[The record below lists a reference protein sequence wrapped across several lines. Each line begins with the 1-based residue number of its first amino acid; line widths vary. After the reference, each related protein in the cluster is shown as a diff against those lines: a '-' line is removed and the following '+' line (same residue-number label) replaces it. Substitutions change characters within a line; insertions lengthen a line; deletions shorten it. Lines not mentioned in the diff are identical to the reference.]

1 VTGGQRPVE
10 KESNS
15 GNQDHGCVPGV
26 IEIEVKAMAKD
37 KDEKKSEKKP
47 SKTPE
52 QIEAEKAAKV
62 AKKAE
67 MAAKAKEGGEAKAA
81 EAAAPA
87 EEGKPTRGKGTK
99 PAGSGRRRDEGG
111 EQIPFP
117 KDYVPRMKKRYESE
131 IAPRL
136 ATELGIKNKF
146 AVPRF
151 EKIVVSMGL
160 GKAISE
166 KPRLEAAVKELTQIA
181 GQKAVVCKAKK
192 SVSNFKLREGMEI
205 GAKVTLRGNRMWEF
219 LDRLI
224 TLAIPRVK
232 DFRGLNPKGFDG
244 RGNYNMGITEQT
256 VFSEVDAAAVTFHQ
270 GMNVTIVTT
279 ADDNTQGYALLKSM
293 GMPFRVEE
301 AAKKAG

>member
-1 VTGGQRPVE
+1 
-10 KESNS
+10 
-15 GNQDHGCVPGV
+15 
-26 IEIEVKAMAKD
+26 MAKD
-37 KDEKKSEKKP
+37 KDEKKQDKKP

-67 MAAKAKEGGEAKAA
+67 MAAKAKAEVSGSTGGEAKPEGA
-81 EAAAPA
+81 EGEAPKSEKGA
-87 EEGKPTRGKGTK
+87 KGGKGGG
-99 PAGSGRRRDEGG
+99 GSRKRDEGG
-111 EQIPFP
+111 EALPFP
-117 KDYVPRMKKRYESE
+117 KDYVPRLKKRYETE
-131 IAPRL
+131 IAP
-136 ATELGIKNKF
+136 AIGGELKISNKM
-146 AVPRF
+146 AIPRV
-151 EKIVVSMGL
+151 EKVVVSMGL

-232 DFRGLNPKGFDG
+232 DFRGLNPRGFDG

-256 VFSEVDAAAVTFHQ
+256 VFSEVDSAAVVFHQ
-270 GMNVTIVTT
+270 GMNITIVTT
-279 ADDNTQGYALLKSM
+279 ASNNAEGHTLLKHL
-293 GMPFRVEE
+293 GMPFRTEE
-301 AAKKAG
+301 EKTKKAG

>member
-1 VTGGQRPVE
+1 
-10 KESNS
+10 
-15 GNQDHGCVPGV
+15 
-26 IEIEVKAMAKD
+26 MAKE
-37 KDEKKSEKKP
+37 EKKQEKKVR
-47 SKTPE
+47 TPE

-67 MAAKAKEGGEAKAA
+67 MAAKAKEAVSATTDVKAGEAGAA
-81 EAAAPA
+81 EEKSAS
-87 EEGKPTRGKGTK
+87 KGKGSK
-99 PAGSGRRRDEGG
+99 GGSGRKRDEGG
-111 EQIPFP
+111 EAIPFP
-117 KDYVPRMKKRYESE
+117 KDYMPRLKKRFQTD
-131 IAPRL
+131 ITPAL
-136 ATELGIKNKF
+136 MTELKLANKYSLPK
-146 AVPRF
+146 V
-151 EKIVVSMGL
+151 EKIVISMGL
-160 GKAISE
+160 GKAIAE

-256 VFSEVDAAAVTFHQ
+256 VFSEVDSAAVTFHQ
-270 GMNVTIVTT
+270 GMNITIVTT
-279 ADDNTQGYALLKSM
+279 AVSNVEGHALLKQL

-301 AAKKAG
+301 VTAKKAG